1 MFWVLHEI
9 GEGPV
14 GNITNPPYR
23 CYIDHKQTT
32 IQQSISVMFGVMG
45 TVSCWHS
52 GSIPYLGMRVA
63 YQHNG
68 AEDVAV
74 GPSFVLG
81 YCRLV
86 RDVKLVFRGML
97 ECCSHG
103 DLDLRAS
110 TTSSRIEQRSELR
123 VHLEDG
129 LLLRDSAGRETVL
142 GDTVS
147 NLDASVS
154 SDVAVRRQLE
164 SPWL

>member
-1 MFWVLHEI
+1 
-9 GEGPV
+9 
-14 GNITNPPYR
+14 
-23 CYIDHKQTT
+23 
-32 IQQSISVMFGVMG
+32 
-45 TVSCWHS
+45 
-52 GSIPYLGMRVA
+52 MRVA
-63 YQHNG
+63 YPHDV
-68 AEDVAV
+68 AEDVAI

-81 YCRLV
+81 HCRLV

-103 DLDLRAS
+103 DLYLRAS
-110 TTSSRIEQRSELR
+110 TAPSCIEQRSELR

-154 SDVAVRRQLE
+154 SDVAIRRQLE
-164 SPWL
+164 SFGFELVDHPGELVARANEHVIRVDLHVCFAGRYVRVGVRRGRR